1 MKKSIMFLLLGFVV
15 LTGCNTSTDSAAVA
29 NGYATPKGM
38 NAVPPNQ

>member
-38 NAVPPNQ
+38 NAVPSN

>member
-1 MKKSIMFLLLGFVV
+1 MKKSIMFLLLCFVV

-38 NAVPPNQ
+38 NAVPSN